1 MPIEL
6 KRESLQ
12 INEVL
17 CNEKHSSETYT
28 YIIVPDS
35 KPDIKKVLLADAN
48 AVVKEKYIQKD
59 KITVSGILN
68 YKILYLGDDEEE
80 SVRSI
85 YYDTPFSQAVSVPGL
100 REDAS
105 ASVLAEATNV
115 ICNIENSRKL
125 SVQTNVCLD
134 CNILN
139 KNNIDF
145 VTEVD
150 SDKVVPYKTEMVE
163 SFNTVVTQYDEIEIG
178 DTVSIGQGM
187 SEIYE
192 VLKADATLSG
202 KDTKVVNN
210 KLIVKGII
218 NLSAIYLDV
227 NKNLQVLNGD
237 VPFTEIVD
245 VNGIS
250 DELISDISYKVE
262 SLDVSVCEDN
272 DGDRTILDFDMV
284 MGINISS
291 YESQQMEVISD
302 LYSPEADIN
311 IHTTEALICT
321 LAGNDT
327 FNLDIKDTVSIGV
340 DAPEISSVYSV
351 NAIPEIERVY
361 ASEGKLVLEGN
372 VKVNAQYISNDDNYP
387 VCEVEKKIPFEKPT
401 DIVVDAE
408 GIEPYVNISI
418 EDISYSASKSHEIDV
433 RINATISARAIKK
446 EEVNVISKIDVDEDI
461 NEDYLMPSIVI
472 YFVESGD
479 TLWNI
484 AKRYRT
490 TVEDIADANDIDED
504 SMLMPGQKLLIPK
517 RD

>member
-17 CNEKHSSETYT
+17 CNGKHSSETYT

-59 KITVSGILN
+59 KITVSGIINL
-68 YKILYLGDDEEE
+68 KILYLGDDEEG

-85 YYDTPFSQAVSVPGL
+85 YYDTPFSQAVNVPGL
-100 REDAS
+100 KEDVTSGIFAD
-105 ASVLAEATNV
+105 VTDV

-125 SVQTNVCLD
+125 SVQTNISLD
-134 CNILN
+134 CSILN
-139 KNNIDF
+139 GNDIDF

-150 SDKVVPYKTEMVE
+150 SDRVVPYKTETVE
-163 SFNTVVTQYDEIEIG
+163 AFNAVVSQHDTIEIG

-192 VLKADATLSG
+192 VLKADAKLSG
-202 KDTKVVNN
+202 KDTKIVNN

-227 NKNLQVLNGD
+227 NKNLQVLNRE

-250 DELISDISYKVE
+250 DDLISDISYKVE
-262 SLDVSVCEDN
+262 SLDISVCEDN
-272 DGDRTILDFDMV
+272 DGDRTILDFDMIIGV
-284 MGINISS
+284 DTAS
-291 YESQQMEVISD
+291 YESQQIEVISD
-302 LYSPEADIN
+302 LYSPEAEIN
-311 IHTTEALICT
+311 IHTSKASVCSLSGVDT
-321 LAGNDT
+321 LS
-327 FNLDIKDTVSIGV
+327 FDIKDTLSLDA
-340 DAPEISSVYSV
+340 DAPELSSLYDVSAV
-351 NAIPEIERVY
+351 PEVARVY

-372 VKVNAQYISNDDNYP
+372 INVTAQYISNDSDYP
-387 VCEVEKKIPFEKPT
+387 VCKANKTIPFAET
-401 DIVVDAE
+401 TNIYVDD
-408 GIEPYVNISI
+408 GGVEPYVNISI
-418 EDISYSASKSHEIDV
+418 DDVSYSAGKSREIDV
-433 RINATISARAIKK
+433 RINVSVSARTLKKK
-446 EEVNVISKIDVDEDI
+446 ELDIISKIDVNEEI
-461 NEDYLMPSIVI
+461 EDYLMPSIVI

-490 TVEDIADANDIDED
+490 TVSDIADANDIDPD
-504 SMLMPGQKLLIPK
+504 DVLMPNQKLLIPK

>member
-59 KITVSGILN
+59 KITVSGNIN
-68 YKILYLGDDEEE
+68 FKILYLGDDEEE
-80 SVRSI
+80 SIRSI
-85 YYDTPFSQAVSVPGL
+85 YYDTPFSQAVNVPGL

-105 ASVLAEATNV
+105 SSVLANVDKV

-125 SVQTNVCLD
+125 SVQTCIGLD

-163 SFNTVVTQYDEIEIG
+163 AFNTVVSQHDTIEIG

-202 KDTKVVNN
+202 KDTKIVNN

-262 SLDVSVCEDN
+262 SLEVSVCEDN

-284 MGINISS
+284 IGVDTAS

-311 IHTTEALICT
+311 IHTSKALICA

-327 FNLDIKDTVSIGV
+327 FNIDVKDTVSVSV
-340 DAPEISSVYSV
+340 DEPEISSVYSV
-351 NAIPEIERVY
+351 NATPEIERVY

-372 VKVNAQYISNDDNYP
+372 ISVNAQYISSDDSYP
-387 VCEVEKKIPFEKPT
+387 VCVAEKKIPFVQAT
-401 DIVVDAE
+401 DISVDAE
-408 GIEPYVNISI
+408 GIEPYVNISV
-418 EDISYSASKSHEIDV
+418 EDVSYNANRSHEIDV
-433 RINATISARAIKK
+433 RVNAVISLRAVKK
-446 EEVNVISKIDVDEDI
+446 EEVSVISKIDVDEDVS
-461 NEDYLMPSIVI
+461 EDYLMPSIVI
-472 YFVESGD
+472 YFVENGD

-484 AKRYRT
+484 AKKYRT
-490 TVEDIADANDIDED
+490 TVEDIADANDIDQD
-504 SMLMPGQKLLIPK
+504 NILMPGQKLLIPK